1 MHVCR
6 RFIKDL
12 TGIYGFW
19 GFTFYLR
26 DDAPLQNI
34 DEEICIMS
42 MRIRNFARSEVDDFD
57 HTFLPRKVGKLFGHQ
72 SCCFSGPCIG
82 ASKWSCGAKCEQQRE
97 RYSVHCL
104 SLSFRVGWFQAVA
117 RPTWPRIPTRLAMG
131 QALQGG
137 AKFGFRT
144 PNEPR
149 KLLRHVD
156 DLDLSKLFQP
166 FPTQFGADT

>member
-1 MHVCR
+1 MDVRR

-34 DEEICIMS
+34 DEEICIMP
-42 MRIRNFARSEVDDFD
+42 MRLRDFARSEVDDFD

-72 SCCFSGPCIG
+72 SCCFSGPCVG

-97 RYSVHCL
+97 R
-104 SLSFRVGWFQAVA
+104 
-117 RPTWPRIPTRLAMG
+117 
-131 QALQGG
+131 
-137 AKFGFRT
+137 
-144 PNEPR
+144 
-149 KLLRHVD
+149 
-156 DLDLSKLFQP
+156 
-166 FPTQFGADT
+166 

>member
-104 SLSFRVGWFQAVA
+104 SLSFRVGRFQAVA
-117 RPTWPRIPTRLAMG
+117 KTNLAAHSNTIGDGSSAAGGVRRLAFARQMNHESYF
-131 QALQGG
+131 AMLMIL
-137 AKFGFRT
+137 T
-144 PNEPR
+144 
-149 KLLRHVD
+149 
-156 DLDLSKLFQP
+156 
-166 FPTQFGADT
+166 